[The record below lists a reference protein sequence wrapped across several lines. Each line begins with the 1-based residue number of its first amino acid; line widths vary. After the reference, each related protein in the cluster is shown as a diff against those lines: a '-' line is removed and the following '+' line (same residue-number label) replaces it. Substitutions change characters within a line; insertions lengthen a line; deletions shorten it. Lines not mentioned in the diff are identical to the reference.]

1 MTSFIEPT
9 FLTKLGSLNQA
20 SADALNFGV
29 VKVDES
35 GKILLYNKFESE
47 LANVPIEKAVGKNF
61 FTEIAI
67 CTNNRL
73 FFGKFKEGMA
83 KKEMD
88 VTFSYVF
95 TYKMKPTNVMIHLYY
110 DPSSTSNWI
119 FVKPK

>member
-9 FLTKLGSLNQA
+9 FLGKLKSLSQGE
-20 SADALNFGV
+20 ADTENFGI
-29 VKVDES
+29 VKVDDN

-47 LANVPIEKAVGKNF
+47 LANVPISTAVGRNF

-73 FFGKFKEGMA
+73 FYGKFKDGIL

-88 VTFSYVF
+88 ATFSYVF
-95 TYKMKPTNVMIHLYY
+95 TYKMKPTNVMIQLYK
-110 DPSSTSNWI
+110 DKVSNTNWI

>member
-1 MTSFIEPT
+1 MTSFIEPS
-9 FLTKLGSLNQA
+9 FLTKLGSLSQT
-20 SADALNFGV
+20 SADALSFGV

-47 LANVPIEKAVGKNF
+47 LANVPVATAVGRNF
-61 FTEIAI
+61 FNEIAI

-73 FFGKFKEGMA
+73 FFGKFKEGML
-83 KKEMD
+83 KKELD

-95 TYKMKPTNVMIHLYY
+95 TYKMKPTSVLIHLYH
-110 DPSSTSNWI
+110 DKVSHSNWI

>member
-95 TYKMKPTNVMIHLYY
+95 TYKMKPTNVMIHLYH
-110 DPSSTSNWI
+110 DTSSKSNWI

>member
-9 FLTKLGSLNQA
+9 FLGKLKSLSQEE
-20 SADALNFGV
+20 ADSENFGI
-29 VKVDES
+29 VKVDEN

-47 LANVPIEKAVGKNF
+47 LANVPISTAVGRNF

-73 FFGKFKEGMA
+73 FYGKFKDGIL

-88 VTFSYVF
+88 ATFSYVF
-95 TYKMKPTNVMIHLYY
+95 TYKMKPTNVMIQLYK
-110 DPSSTSNWI
+110 DKVSNTNWI